1 MKYVIVQV
9 SKYYVCITPAES
21 GKAFVSS
28 GKDRDAKRPDY
39 EVTFREPLIVFLPE
53 SLRGQAWNFPRDLA
67 EVVKMSMRN
76 AKIDIKD
83 VILCAECDQLISQ
96 EYQHTPAKDKY
107 LRVFA
112 ENEAKGLVSDD
123 ISNYSLI
130 NCEYGS
136 GGQKEEESTQLG
148 ANVYIMP
155 KAYVEELKTAFREQ
169 SLTLYKLIPPTISTI
184 KIAKTGINSFDKS
197 VALISIDFCTVRLL
211 VMQKGV
217 PVYAHSFPLPLGD
230 IANIFASDQNCTL
243 EEAFEVIRKYGVGIS
258 EKCNSRQAGR
268 EMRQVFENISSEVI
282 RNLRMVLLSLRIELD
297 QIYASD
303 FAAYI
308 PGVLK
313 HIRTVSVQADE
324 INLISDAFTSL
335 TNVPIITKET
345 DEAGYK
351 TACFYT
357 YSYIV
362 NSGAQNE
369 NNLAAIT
376 GSKSV
381 DLGAATASLGN
392 LAAMAFA
399 AVAVGVMVFIGLR
412 SYGLEVRK
420 QQDQARLNDVKY
432 DEIKGLLA
440 EQLSL
445 RNKMENAQKD
455 IQALPHP
462 NANVGD
468 IMDQVFL
475 QLTDK
480 VEGVKKYKVNSDD
493 NEIETTFYVK
503 VLEDYNNLQEK
514 IRANGFFSIKTSLKS
529 KQAIMK
535 VPIIEGSSEDGSDK
549 DKDDKKSSDT
559 DTEAEKTA
567 ETDTDTN
574 TDTEAAETD
583 TEKESDKKKRKKQE
597 YNEVEVYEVTHT
609 FTVEGLNNKT
619 SGSDEE
625 FDGHHTDIS
634 HGTNYDEMIESTM
647 ED

>member
-9 SKYYVCITPAES
+9 SKYYVCITPAET
-21 GKAFVSS
+21 GKQFVSS

-39 EVTFREPLIVFLPE
+39 EVTFREPLVVFLPDN
-53 SLRGQAWNFPRDLA
+53 LRGQAWNFPRDLA
-67 EVVKMSMRN
+67 EVVRMAMRN

-123 ISNYSLI
+123 ITNYSLI
-130 NCEYGS
+130 NCEYS
-136 GGQKEEESTQLG
+136 PEAQKEEEGAQLG

-155 KAYVEELKTAFREQ
+155 KSYVEELKTAFREQ
-169 SLTLYKLIPPTISTI
+169 SLTLYKLIPPTVSLI

-197 VALISIDFCTVRLL
+197 VALISIDFCSTRLL

-217 PVYAHSFPLPLGD
+217 PVYAHSFSLPLGD
-230 IANIFASDQNCTL
+230 IANIFATDQNCTL

-258 EKCNSRQAGR
+258 EKCNTKQAGR
-268 EMRQVFENISSEVI
+268 EMRSIFENHSSEIV

-313 HIRTVSVQADE
+313 HIRTISVQADE
-324 INLISDAFTSL
+324 INLISDAFTTL

-362 NSGAQNE
+362 NSGGQND

-381 DLGAATASLGN
+381 DLGGAAAQLGN
-392 LAAMAFA
+392 LAAMAIA
-399 AVAVGVMVFIGLR
+399 VVAVGMMVFIGLR

-420 QQDQARLNDVKY
+420 QQDEAHLNDVKY
-432 DEIKGLLA
+432 DEIKGLLE
-440 EQLSL
+440 EQATL
-445 RNKMENAQKD
+445 RNKMANAEQDMK
-455 IQALPHP
+455 ALPQP
-462 NANVGD
+462 NAHMGD
-468 IMDQVFL
+468 IMDQVFV
-475 QLTDK
+475 QLTEK
-480 VEGVKKYKVNSDD
+480 VIGVDNYDAKSDD
-493 NEIETTFYVK
+493 NTITMKFRVNTIEEYTS
-503 VLEDYNNLQEK
+503 LADE
-514 IRANGFFSIKTSLKS
+514 IRANGFFSINSAMSSQKKTDK
-529 KQAIMK
+529 IM
-535 VPIIEGSSEDGSDK
+535 VPVETEPE
-549 DKDDKKSSDT
+549 KKSDSDT
-559 DTEAEKTA
+559 DSDSESTPKT
-567 ETDTDTN
+567 TGVLGG
-574 TDTEAAETD
+574 
-583 TEKESDKKKRKKQE
+583 KKQE
-597 YNEVEVYEVTHT
+597 YREEVINYFLVTHT
-609 FTVEGLNNKT
+609 FTVEGL
-619 SGSDEE
+619 SHAAQQEE
-625 FDGHHTDIS
+625 EDTGYHTDIS
-634 HGTNYDEMIESTM
+634 RGTNYDEMIESTK
-647 ED
+647 EGN

>member
-39 EVTFREPLIVFLPE
+39 EVTFKEPLIVFLPE
-53 SLRGQAWNFPRDLA
+53 NLRGQAWNFPRDLA
-67 EVVKMSMRN
+67 EVVRMSMRN

-83 VILCAECDQLISQ
+83 VILCAECDNLISQ

-112 ENEAKGLVSDD
+112 ENEAKGLINDE

-136 GGQKEEESTQLG
+136 SSQKEDENAQLG
-148 ANVYIMP
+148 ANVYIIP
-155 KAYVEELKTAFREQ
+155 KSYVEELKTAFREQ
-169 SLTLYKLIPPTISTI
+169 SLVLYKLIPPTVSMI

-197 VALISIDFCTVRLL
+197 VALISLDFCSARLL
-211 VMQKGV
+211 VVQKGV
-217 PVYAHSFPLPLGD
+217 PVYAHSFALPLGE
-230 IANIFASDQNCTL
+230 ITNIFATDQNCTL

-268 EMRQVFENISSEVI
+268 EMRQIFENISSEIV

-313 HIRTVSVQADE
+313 HIRTISVQADE
-324 INLISDAFTSL
+324 INLISDAFTTL

-357 YSYIV
+357 YSYLI
-362 NSGAQNE
+362 NSGAQSE

-376 GSKSV
+376 GGKSV
-381 DLGAATASLGN
+381 DLGGAAAGLGN

-399 AVAVGVMVFIGLR
+399 VVAVGVMVFIGLR

-420 QQDQARLNDVKY
+420 QQDEARLNSPQY
-432 DEIKGLLA
+432 DEIKGLLD

-445 RNKMENAQKD
+445 RNKMANAEQDKK
-455 IQALPHP
+455 ALPQP
-462 NANVGD
+462 NANTCD
-468 IMDQVFL
+468 IMDQVFT
-475 QLTDK
+475 QLSDHV
-480 VEGVKKYKVNSDD
+480 VEVKNYDVKNDTNS
-493 NEIETTFYVK
+493 IETKFRVK
-503 VLEDYNNLQEK
+503 AVEDYTRLQDD
-514 IRANGFFSIKTSLKS
+514 IRADGFFSINTNFRSSQVTEK
-529 KQAIMK
+529 IK
-535 VPIIEGSSEDGSDK
+535 VPVVEEPEEKDDKNDSDT
-549 DKDDKKSSDT
+549 DKDDSKTKGSGVLGT
-559 DTEAEKTA
+559 GKTQFRTET
-567 ETDTDTN
+567 
-574 TDTEAAETD
+574 
-583 TEKESDKKKRKKQE
+583 
-597 YNEVEVYEVTHT
+597 VVLYEVTHT
-609 FTVEGLNNKT
+609 FSVEGLKNRV
-619 SGSDEE
+619 SAEEEDEG
-625 FDGHHTDIS
+625 FHTDIS
-634 HGTNYDEMIESTM
+634 RGTNYDEMIESQK
-647 ED
+647 EGN

>member
-9 SKYYVCITPAES
+9 SKYYVSITPAES

-28 GKDRDAKRPDY
+28 GKDRDAKKPDY
-39 EVTFREPLIVFLPE
+39 EVTFKEPLVVFLPE

-83 VILCAECDQLISQ
+83 VILCAESDQLISQ

-107 LRVFA
+107 LKIFA
-112 ENEAKGLVSDD
+112 ENEAKGLISDD

-130 NCEYGS
+130 NCEYGA
-136 GGQKEEESTQLG
+136 GNAKEDESTQLG

-155 KAYVEELKTAFREQ
+155 KSYVEELKTAFREQ
-169 SLTLYKLIPPTISTI
+169 SLTLYKLIPPTVSMV
-184 KIAKTGINSFDKS
+184 KIAKQGINSYDKS
-197 VALISIDFCTVRLL
+197 VALISVDFCSARLL

-217 PVYAHSFPLPLGD
+217 PVYVHSFPLPLGD
-230 IANIFASDQNCTL
+230 ITNVFAADQNCTL

-268 EMRQVFENISSEVI
+268 EMRQIFENFSNDVVRS
-282 RNLRMVLLSLRIELD
+282 LRMVLLSLRIELD
-297 QIYASD
+297 QVYASD

-313 HIRTVSVQADE
+313 HIRMMNIQADE

-357 YSYIV
+357 YSYLV
-362 NSGAQNE
+362 NSGAQSE

-381 DLGAATASLGN
+381 DFSGVISSLSN
-392 LAAMAFA
+392 VAAMVFA
-399 AVAVGVMVFIGLR
+399 ILAVGVMVFIGLR
-412 SYGLEVRK
+412 SYGLEVRA

-432 DEIKGLLA
+432 DEIKDLLQQQ
-440 EQLSL
+440 ETL
-445 RNKMENAQKD
+445 RNKMANAAQD
-455 IQALPHP
+455 VQSLPQP
-462 NANVGD
+462 NAYTCD
-468 IMDQVFL
+468 IMEQVFT
-475 QLTDK
+475 QLTDNV
-480 VEGVKKYKVNSDD
+480 VEVSSYSVNSDT
-493 NEIETTFYVK
+493 NTIMNTFLVNS
-503 VLEDYNNLQEK
+503 VQDYSILQEE
-514 IRANGFFSIKTSLKS
+514 IRAKGFFDFDPAVNST
-529 KQAIMK
+529 K
-535 VPIIEGSSEDGSDK
+535 V
-549 DKDDKKSSDT
+549 T
-559 DTEAEKTA
+559 VA
-567 ETDTDTN
+567 ETVGEGAN
-574 TDTEAAETD
+574 AKTEN
-583 TEKESDKKKRKKQE
+583 KEYYQ
-597 YNEVEVYEVTHT
+597 VTHT
-609 FTVEGLNNKT
+609 FTVVGLTQQET
-619 SGSDEE
+619 STEEE

-634 HGTNYDEMIESTM
+634 NGTNYDEMIASTM

>member
-1 MKYVIVQV
+1 MSKYVIVQV

-28 GKDRDAKRPDY
+28 GKDRDAKKPDY
-39 EVTFREPLIVFLPE
+39 EVTFKEPLVVFLPE

-67 EVVKMSMRN
+67 EVVKTSMRN

-130 NCEYGS
+130 NCEYGA
-136 GGQKEEESTQLG
+136 GAQKEEESAQLG

-155 KAYVEELKTAFREQ
+155 KSYVEELKTAFREQ
-169 SLTLYKLIPPTISTI
+169 SLTLYKLIPPTVSMI
-184 KIAKTGINSFDKS
+184 KIAKSGINSFDKS
-197 VALISIDFCTVRLL
+197 VALISIDFCSARLL

-230 IANIFASDQNCTL
+230 ITNIFANDQNCTL

-268 EMRQVFENISSEVI
+268 EMRQTFENFSSDVV
-282 RNLRMVLLSLRIELD
+282 RSLRMVLLSQRIELD

-313 HIRTVSVQADE
+313 HIRTISVQADE

-335 TNVPIITKET
+335 TNVPMITKET

-381 DLGAATASLGN
+381 DFGAATQTMGN
-392 LAAMAFA
+392 LAAMLIAV
-399 AVAVGVMVFIGLR
+399 VAVGVMVFIGMR

-420 QQDQARLNDVKY
+420 QQDEAHLTDVKY
-432 DEIKGLLA
+432 DEIKGLLE
-440 EQLSL
+440 EQISL
-445 RNKMENAQKD
+445 QNKMANAQEDMK
-455 IQALPHP
+455 ALPSP

-468 IMDQVFL
+468 IMDQVFK
-475 QLTDK
+475 QLTDEVDSVSK
-480 VEGVKKYKVNSDD
+480 YNVKSDD
-493 NEIETTFYVK
+493 NTIETTCRVK
-503 VLEDYNNLQEK
+503 ALEDYTMLLEK
-514 IRANGFFSIKTSLKS
+514 LAANGFFRVDTKYSTKEVVTKVKTGKRGDDDYKEEELVQVEIKQTLNVIGLTKAT
-529 KQAIMK
+529 Q
-535 VPIIEGSSEDGSDK
+535 EEED
-549 DKDDKKSSDT
+549 DD
-559 DTEAEKTA
+559 
-567 ETDTDTN
+567 
-574 TDTEAAETD
+574 
-583 TEKESDKKKRKKQE
+583 
-597 YNEVEVYEVTHT
+597 T
-609 FTVEGLNNKT
+609 FG
-619 SGSDEE
+619 
-625 FDGHHTDIS
+625 TDIS
-634 HGTNYDEMIESTM
+634 RGTNYDEMIESTKG
-647 ED
+647 E

>member
-21 GKAFVSS
+21 GKAFISS
-28 GKDRDAKRPDY
+28 GKDRDAKKPDY
-39 EVTFREPLIVFLPE
+39 EVTFKEPLVVFLPE

-107 LRVFA
+107 LRIFA

-123 ISNYSLI
+123 ITNYSLI
-130 NCEYGS
+130 NCEYGA
-136 GGQKEEESTQLG
+136 GPQKEEESAQLG

-155 KAYVEELKTAFREQ
+155 KSYVEELKTAFREQ
-169 SLTLYKLIPPTISTI
+169 SLTLYKLIPPTVSMI

-197 VALISIDFCTVRLL
+197 VALISADFCSARLL

-230 IANIFASDQNCTL
+230 ITNIFASDQNCTL

-268 EMRQVFENISSEVI
+268 EMRQTFENFSSDIV
-282 RNLRMVLLSLRIELD
+282 RSLRMVLLSLRIELD
-297 QIYASD
+297 QVYVSD
-303 FAAYI
+303 FGAYI

-313 HIRTVSVQADE
+313 HVRMMNIQADE

-357 YSYIV
+357 YSYLV

-376 GSKSV
+376 GGKSV
-381 DLGAATASLGN
+381 DLSGAAASLAN
-392 LAAMAFA
+392 VAALAFA
-399 AVAVGVMVFIGLR
+399 VVAVGVMVFIGMR
-412 SYGLEVRK
+412 SYGLEVRA
-420 QQDQARLNDVKY
+420 QQDEARVNDVKY
-432 DEIKGLLA
+432 DEIKSLLT
-440 EQLSL
+440 EQETL
-445 RNKMENAQKD
+445 RNKMAHAAEDLK
-455 IQALPHP
+455 ALPQP
-462 NANVGD
+462 NAYVYD
-468 IMDQVFL
+468 IMDQVFI
-475 QLTDK
+475 QLTDN
-480 VEGVKKYKVNSDD
+480 VESVSNYNVNSDD
-493 NEIETTFYVK
+493 NTIQTTFIVK
-503 VLEDYNNLQEK
+503 TVEDYTNLQQD
-514 IRANGFFSIKTSLKS
+514 IIANGFF
-529 KQAIMK
+529 AINSQVGFTK
-535 VPIIEGSSEDGSDK
+535 VDQLTVTGEGDNRKE
-549 DKDDKKSSDT
+549 
-559 DTEAEKTA
+559 EV
-567 ETDTDTN
+567 N
-574 TDTEAAETD
+574 T
-583 TEKESDKKKRKKQE
+583 
-597 YNEVEVYEVTHT
+597 VYQGHHT
-609 FTVEGLNNKT
+609 FTVEGLSRQT
-619 SGSDEE
+619 TEGESEE

-634 HGTNYDEMIESTM
+634 NGTNYDDMIESAK
-647 ED
+647 EG

>member
-21 GKAFVSS
+21 GKAFISS
-28 GKDRDAKRPDY
+28 GKDRDAKKPDY
-39 EVTFREPLIVFLPE
+39 EVTFKEPLIVFLPE

-107 LRVFA
+107 LRIFA
-112 ENEAKGLVSDD
+112 ENEAKGLISDD

-130 NCEYGS
+130 NCEYGA
-136 GGQKEEESTQLG
+136 GNQKEDESAQLG

-155 KAYVEELKTAFREQ
+155 KSYVEELKTAFREQ
-169 SLTLYKLIPPTISTI
+169 SLTLYKLIPPTVSMI
-184 KIAKTGINSFDKS
+184 KIAKQGINSFDKS
-197 VALISIDFCTVRLL
+197 VALISIDFCSARLV

-230 IANIFASDQNCTL
+230 IVNVFAADQNCTL

-268 EMRQVFENISSEVI
+268 EMRQIFENFSNDVVRS
-282 RNLRMVLLSLRIELD
+282 LRMVLLSLRIELD

-313 HIRTVSVQADE
+313 HLRTISVQADE

-376 GSKSV
+376 GGKSV
-381 DLGAATASLGN
+381 DLGGAAASLANVG
-392 LAAMAFA
+392 AMAIA
-399 AVAVGVMVFIGLR
+399 VVAVGVMVFIGMR

-420 QQDQARLNDVKY
+420 QQDAAKLNDVKY
-432 DEIKGLLA
+432 DEIKQLLQDQITLHEKMANA
-440 EQLSL
+440 E
-445 RNKMENAQKD
+445 KD
-455 IQALPHP
+455 MAALPKST
-462 NANVGD
+462 ANVCD
-468 IMDQVFL
+468 ILDQVFI
-475 QLTDK
+475 QLTDE
-480 VEGVKKYKVNSDD
+480 VESVDSYSVNSDD
-493 NEIETTFYVK
+493 KTITTNFVVK
-503 VLEDYNNLQEK
+503 SLDDYQILRQK
-514 IRANGFFSIKTSLKS
+514 INANGFFYLSTNYSTQKQTETVKS
-529 KQAIMK
+529 G
-535 VPIIEGSSEDGSDK
+535 EGD
-549 DKDDKKSSDT
+549 
-559 DTEAEKTA
+559 
-567 ETDTDTN
+567 N
-574 TDTEAAETD
+574 
-583 TEKESDKKKRKKQE
+583 EKEETIETVS
-597 YNEVEVYEVTHT
+597 VSHT
-609 FTVEGLNNKT
+609 FNVNGFEKKEETVAEG
-619 SGSDEE
+619 E

-634 HGTNYDEMIESTM
+634 NGTNYDDILSSTM
-647 ED
+647 EE

>member
-28 GKDRDAKRPDY
+28 GKDRDAKKPDY
-39 EVTFREPLIVFLPE
+39 EVTFREPLVVFLPE

-112 ENEAKGLVSDD
+112 ENEAKGLISDD

-130 NCEYGS
+130 NCEYGTAN
-136 GGQKEEESTQLG
+136 QKEEESAQLG

-155 KAYVEELKTAFREQ
+155 KSYVEELKSAFREQ
-169 SLTLYKLIPPTISTI
+169 SLTLYKLIPPTVSMI
-184 KIAKTGINSFDKS
+184 KIAKAGINSFDKS
-197 VALISIDFCTVRLL
+197 VALISLDFCSARLV

-217 PVYAHSFPLPLGD
+217 PVYAHSFPMPLGD
-230 IANIFASDQNCTL
+230 IVNVFAADQSCTL

-268 EMRQVFENISSEVI
+268 EMRSIFENFSSDVV
-282 RNLRMVLLSLRIELD
+282 RSLRMVLLSLRIELD

-313 HIRTVSVQADE
+313 HLRTISVQADE

-357 YSYIV
+357 YSYLV
-362 NSGAQNE
+362 NSGAQSE

-376 GSKSV
+376 GGKSV
-381 DLGAATASLGN
+381 DLGGAITGLAN
-392 LAAMAFA
+392 VAAMAVA
-399 AVAVGVMVFIGLR
+399 VVAVGVMVFVGMR

-420 QQDQARLNDVKY
+420 QQDDAKLTDVKY
-432 DEIKGLLA
+432 DEIKGLL
-440 EQLSL
+440 EDQQTYHD
-445 RNKMENAQKD
+445 KMENAEKD
-455 IQALPHP
+455 MATLPKP
-462 NANVGD
+462 SAKVCD
-468 IMDQVFL
+468 ILDQVFK
-475 QLTDK
+475 QLTDE
-480 VEGVKKYKVNSDD
+480 VESVKTYSVNSDD
-493 NEIETTFYVK
+493 MTIQTNFIVK
-503 VLEDYNNLQEK
+503 SNEDYDILRKK
-514 IRANGFFSIKTSLKS
+514 INANGFFTLSTAFDSQQVVETVEKG
-529 KQAIMK
+529 
-535 VPIIEGSSEDGSDK
+535 EG
-549 DKDDKKSSDT
+549 DDKET
-559 DTEAEKTA
+559 TEVIT
-567 ETDTDTN
+567 
-574 TDTEAAETD
+574 
-583 TEKESDKKKRKKQE
+583 
-597 YNEVEVYEVTHT
+597 YNINHT
-609 FTVEGLNNKT
+609 FNVNGFKDETETT
-619 SGSDEE
+619 SQDGE

-634 HGTNYDEMIESTM
+634 NGTNYDEMIASTL
-647 ED
+647 EE